1 MSELSYLEKLL
12 DGVEVEWLPLAKVCR
27 LINGRAYKQ
36 EELLSKGKYPVL
48 RVGNFFTNQ
57 NWYYSD
63 LELDQDKYC
72 DNGDLLYAWSASFG
86 PRIWHGGKSIYH
98 YHIWKVVPDSNLIC
112 KQFLYYLLQWDTKAL
127 KDAHSTGST
136 MMHISKT
143 TIEKRLVPIPCPD
156 NPEKSLAIQSEIV
169 RILDKFTALT
179 AELTAELNMRK
190 KQYNYYRDQLL
201 RFKEGEVEWR
211 NLGDTSLFEIANNGR
226 KPVKA
231 SLRIA
236 GETPYYGAN
245 NIQDYVD
252 GYTHDGEYV
261 LIAEDGSASLENY
274 SIQYA
279 TGKFWANNHVHVV
292 RGKERVHSRFLYHY
306 LCIVNF
312 LPFLT
317 GGGRAKLT
325 KGQLIEIPVPIP
337 CPDNPEK
344 SLAIQ
349 SEIVRILDT
358 FTALTAELS
367 AELNM
372 RKKQYNYYRDQL
384 LSFKEGEVEWK
395 TLGEIGHFT
404 RGKRFVKT
412 DMLSEGYPCIHYGEM
427 YTYYNVWTNKTKSFV
442 SQELASKLRVS
453 EYVDVIIVAAG
464 ETIEDIGKGTA
475 WLGKSNVVFHDAC
488 FSYRCLL
495 NPKYIAYFTRT
506 KIFHDQIKKHISSG
520 KISAINANGLSKVKI
535 PMLSAKEQ
543 ARIVEILDKFDTLTN
558 SITEGLPREIEL
570 RQKQYEYY
578 RDMLFSFPKP
588 EVAEA

>member
-12 DGVEVEWLPLAKVCR
+12 DGV
-27 LINGRAYKQ
+27 
-36 EELLSKGKYPVL
+36 
-48 RVGNFFTNQ
+48 
-57 NWYYSD
+57 
-63 LELDQDKYC
+63 
-72 DNGDLLYAWSASFG
+72 
-86 PRIWHGGKSIYH
+86 
-98 YHIWKVVPDSNLIC
+98 
-112 KQFLYYLLQWDTKAL
+112 
-127 KDAHSTGST
+127 
-136 MMHISKT
+136 
-143 TIEKRLVPIPCPD
+143 
-156 NPEKSLAIQSEIV
+156 
-169 RILDKFTALT
+169 
-179 AELTAELNMRK
+179 
-190 KQYNYYRDQLL
+190 
-201 RFKEGEVEWR
+201 EVEWR

-349 SEIVRILDT
+349 SEIVRILDK
-358 FTALTAELS
+358 FTALTAELT

-395 TLGEIGHFT
+395 TLGEIGKWYGGGTPSKNKIEFWEN
-404 RGKRFVKT
+404 GSIPWISPK
-412 DMLSEGYPCIHYGEM
+412 DMGRTLVDSSEDYITEEA
-427 YTYYNVWTNKTKSFV
+427 VLQSSTKLIPANSI
-442 SQELASKLRVS
+442 A
-453 EYVDVIIVAAG
+453 IV
-464 ETIEDIGKGTA
+464 
-475 WLGKSNVVFHDAC
+475 V
-488 FSYRCLL
+488 R
-495 NPKYIAYFTRT
+495 
-506 KIFHDQIKKHISSG
+506 SS
-520 KISAINANGLSKVKI
+520 
-535 PMLSAKEQ
+535 
-543 ARIVEILDKFDTLTN
+543 ILDKVLPSALIKVPATLN
-558 SITEGLPREIEL
+558 
-570 RQKQYEYY
+570 Q
-578 RDMLFSFPKP
+578 DMKAVIPHENILVK
-588 EVAEA
+588 